1 MTGSSEG
8 AGMGRRL
15 IGGLGA
21 PEIGAAV
28 FERKALGVG
37 QATEVFTQICL
48 PLPPMSYFGGQQ

>member
-1 MTGSSEG
+1 
-8 AGMGRRL
+8 MGW
-15 IGGLGA
+15 GA